1 MKKRFLAA
9 IFAFIFANS
18 YAQNC
23 QYLGADQYL
32 PCGVTSTTI
41 TANFSQCSGGA
52 STPPKE
58 TTTYLAQ
65 NIPFAP
71 SPATGTQ
78 VFLSD
83 DAVSAMLPIG
93 FSFCFYGNTY
103 TNFYIGSNGWISFSA
118 GQPATFTSA
127 PIPST
132 AFGIPKNCIMGPWQ
146 DWHPGVGG
154 QIRYQTQGTAPC
166 RRLVVSF
173 TSLPFFSCTSTLG
186 TFQIVLYEGT
196 NIIENHITNKP
207 ACTQWAGGTAVQGIH
222 NLPGTAAVTVPGRNS
237 TAWTTTNNAW
247 RYTPNGNNVTP
258 TLTWYQVG
266 NPTPIATNVT
276 TITVTPPLG
285 GAYYTATYS
294 YTGCYANYMAC
305 VGGGGFV
312 QDTVFVQPMMNQ
324 TAQFNQ
330 SPDYCSGTPIAP
342 LPTSSINGITGTW
355 SPAINNMLTST
366 YTFTPNPGQCAD
378 PVTQTITII
387 PNVTPAFT
395 PVGPFCIGTAI
406 PNLPNN
412 SNNGIPGSWSP
423 AINNQTTT
431 SYTFTPSAGVC
442 AIATNMTI
450 VIDNLIT
457 PTFAQVG
464 PYCSGANIPSLLTTS
479 QNGFT
484 GTWSPAINNTA
495 TTTYTFTPNPGQCAA
510 TTTMTVNITNNT
522 TPTFAAVGPY
532 CSGAN
537 IPAISTTSQNGITG
551 TWSPAINN
559 TATTTYTF
567 TPTAGQCA
575 TATTMTITINPNI
588 TPTFAA
594 VGPFC
599 SGTNIPALPTTSING
614 YTGTWSPAIN
624 NTATTN
630 YTFTP
635 TAGQC
640 ATTTTLTITVNPNI
654 TPTFT
659 AVGPFC
665 SSANIPALPTSSL
678 NGYTGTWSPAINN
691 TATTTYTFT
700 PTAGQCA
707 TTTTLTITVNP
718 NILPTFSQ
726 VGPFCT
732 GSNIVPLP
740 TTSQNGFTGTWAPA
754 INNTT
759 TTSYTFTP
767 TVGQCATNASTS
779 ITITPL
785 ITPTFSQLGPYCGGG
800 VILAFPTTSLNGFT
814 GTWSPAPNNMQT
826 TSYTFTSNPN
836 QCAANTSMTVDITPV
851 IPSVTNISI
860 CQNELPYSWN
870 GQNINSAGQ
879 FQAILSSPNGC
890 DSIAILNLTL
900 LPTLSSTTNVQI
912 CQNQI
917 PYLWNGLSLSTSGT
931 NTLTLTSLQGCDSL
945 ATLNLTVNPMPN
957 ASFTANYEDGC
968 APLQVTFSNS
978 GGSSG
983 TCQWNLGN
991 GVVSSNCGTVAGT
1004 YNSFGCYD
1012 VSLQITSAA
1021 GCSSTLTLDDI
1032 VCVNPQPEASFVVN
1046 SQQLSNF
1053 DPTANFTNT
1062 STGHVSQ
1069 TWNFGDGSGTSTL
1082 NNPQHTYPEAA
1093 GYYYVTLVVA
1103 NSHGCVDSTTQLIVV
1118 DNVVVF
1124 YVPNTFTP
1132 DGDVYNET
1140 FRPIFTAGFDIYQ
1153 YQMVIFNRWGEIIF
1167 ESNNSEIG
1175 WDGTYGGNTCQDG
1188 TYIWQITY
1196 KEIGKDKR
1204 NEIRGHFNLL
1214 R

>member
-1 MKKRFLAA
+1 
-9 IFAFIFANS
+9 
-18 YAQNC
+18 
-23 QYLGADQYL
+23 
-32 PCGVTSTTI
+32 
-41 TANFSQCSGGA
+41 
-52 STPPKE
+52 
-58 TTTYLAQ
+58 
-65 NIPFAP
+65 
-71 SPATGTQ
+71 
-78 VFLSD
+78 
-83 DAVSAMLPIG
+83 
-93 FSFCFYGNTY
+93 
-103 TNFYIGSNGWISFSA
+103 
-118 GQPATFTSA
+118 
-127 PIPST
+127 
-132 AFGIPKNCIMGPWQ
+132 MGPWQ

-266 NPTPIATNVT
+266 NPTPIATNVS
-276 TITVTPPLG
+276 TITVTPPAG

-355 SPAINNMLTST
+355 SPAINNMQTTT

-510 TTTMTVNITNNT
+510 TATMTVNITNNT

-559 TATTTYTF
+559 TSTTTYTF

-575 TATTMTITINPNI
+575 TNASLTITINPNI
-588 TPTFAA
+588 LPTFAP

-599 SGTNIPALPTTSING
+599 TGSNIPALPTTSQNG
-614 YTGTWSPAIN
+614 FTGTWSPTID
-624 NTATTN
+624 NTTTSS

-640 ATTTTLTITVNPNI
+640 ATT
-654 TPTFT
+654 
-659 AVGPFC
+659 
-665 SSANIPALPTSSL
+665 
-678 NGYTGTWSPAINN
+678 
-691 TATTTYTFT
+691 
-700 PTAGQCA
+700 
-707 TTTTLTITVNP
+707 
-718 NILPTFSQ
+718 
-726 VGPFCT
+726 
-732 GSNIVPLP
+732 
-740 TTSQNGFTGTWAPA
+740 
-754 INNTT
+754 
-759 TTSYTFTP
+759 
-767 TVGQCATNASTS
+767 ASTS

-800 VILAFPTTSLNGFT
+800 VIPAFPTTSQNGFT

-836 QCAANTSMTVDITPV
+836 QCAGNTSMTVDITPV
-851 IPSVTNISI
+851 TPSVTNISI
-860 CQNELPYSWN
+860 CQNALPYSWN

-879 FQAILSSPNGC
+879 FQASLSSPSGC

-917 PYLWNGLSLSTSGT
+917 PYVWNGLSLSASGT
-931 NTLTLTSLQGCDSL
+931 STLTLTSLQGCDSL

-1204 NEIRGHFNLL
+1204 NEIRGHVNLL

>member
-132 AFGIPKNCIMGPWQ
+132 AFGVPKNCIMGPWQ

-266 NPTPIATNVT
+266 NPTPIATNVP
-276 TITVTPPLG
+276 TITVTPPAG

-312 QDTVFVQPMMNQ
+312 QDSVFVQPMMNQ

-366 YTFTPNPGQCAD
+366 YTFTPDPGQCAD
-378 PVTQTITII
+378 PVSQTITII
-387 PNVTPAFT
+387 PNVTPTFT

-551 TWSPAINN
+551 TWAPAINN
-559 TATTTYTF
+559 TATTSYTF

-575 TATTMTITINPNI
+575 TNADLTITINPNI
-588 TPTFAA
+588 LPTFA
-594 VGPFC
+594 P
-599 SGTNIPALPTTSING
+599 
-614 YTGTWSPAIN
+614 
-624 NTATTN
+624 
-630 YTFTP
+630 
-635 TAGQC
+635 
-640 ATTTTLTITVNPNI
+640 
-654 TPTFT
+654 
-659 AVGPFC
+659 
-665 SSANIPALPTSSL
+665 
-678 NGYTGTWSPAINN
+678 
-691 TATTTYTFT
+691 
-700 PTAGQCA
+700 
-707 TTTTLTITVNP
+707 
-718 NILPTFSQ
+718 

-732 GSNIVPLP
+732 GSNIAPLP

-767 TVGQCATNASTS
+767 TLGQCATTASTS

-785 ITPTFSQLGPYCGGG
+785 IIPTFNQLGPYCGGG
-800 VILAFPTTSLNGFT
+800 IIPPFPTTSQNGFT

-851 IPSVTNISI
+851 TPSVTNISV
-860 CQNELPYSWN
+860 CQNALPYSWN

-879 FQAILSSPNGC
+879 FQASLSSPGGC

-931 NTLTLTSLQGCDSL
+931 NTLTLTSVQGCDSL

-957 ASFTANYEDGC
+957 ASFAANYEDGC

-991 GVVSSNCGTVAGT
+991 GVVSSNCGTVVGT

>member
-132 AFGIPKNCIMGPWQ
+132 AFGVPKNCIMGPWQ

-266 NPTPIATNVT
+266 NPTPIATNVP
-276 TITVTPPLG
+276 TITVTPPAG

-366 YTFTPNPGQCAD
+366 YTFTPDPGQCAD
-378 PVTQTITII
+378 PVSQTITII
-387 PNVTPAFT
+387 PNVTPTFT

-551 TWSPAINN
+551 TWAPAINN
-559 TATTTYTF
+559 TATTSYTF

-575 TATTMTITINPNI
+575 TNADLTITINPNI
-588 TPTFAA
+588 LPTFA
-594 VGPFC
+594 P
-599 SGTNIPALPTTSING
+599 
-614 YTGTWSPAIN
+614 
-624 NTATTN
+624 
-630 YTFTP
+630 
-635 TAGQC
+635 
-640 ATTTTLTITVNPNI
+640 
-654 TPTFT
+654 
-659 AVGPFC
+659 
-665 SSANIPALPTSSL
+665 
-678 NGYTGTWSPAINN
+678 
-691 TATTTYTFT
+691 
-700 PTAGQCA
+700 
-707 TTTTLTITVNP
+707 
-718 NILPTFSQ
+718 

-732 GSNIVPLP
+732 GSNIAPLP

-767 TVGQCATNASTS
+767 TLGQCATTASTS

-785 ITPTFSQLGPYCGGG
+785 IIPTFNQLGPYCGGG
-800 VILAFPTTSLNGFT
+800 IIPPFPTTSQNGFT

-851 IPSVTNISI
+851 TPSVTNISV
-860 CQNELPYSWN
+860 CQNALPYSWN

-879 FQAILSSPNGC
+879 FQASLSSPGGC

-931 NTLTLTSLQGCDSL
+931 NTLTLTSVQGCDSL

-957 ASFTANYEDGC
+957 ASFAANYEDGC

-991 GVVSSNCGTVAGT
+991 GVVSSNCGTVVGT

>member
-1 MKKRFLAA
+1 MKKRYLAA

-41 TANFSQCSGGA
+41 TADFSQCSGGA
-52 STPPKE
+52 TTPPKE

-71 SPATGTQ
+71 SPTTGTQ

-83 DAVSAMLPIG
+83 DAVSGMLPIG

-132 AFGIPKNCIMGPWQ
+132 AFGVPKNCIMGPWQ

-285 GAYYTATYS
+285 GAYYTATYTYS
-294 YTGCYANYMAC
+294 GCYANYMAC

-324 TAQFNQ
+324 TVQFNQ

-355 SPAINNMLTST
+355 SPAINNMQTTT

-387 PNVTPAFT
+387 PNVTPTFT

-406 PNLPNN
+406 PSLPTN
-412 SNNGIPGSWSP
+412 STNGIPGSWSP
-423 AINNQTTT
+423 AINNQTTS
-431 SYTFTPSAGVC
+431 SYTFTPNGGVC

-464 PYCSGANIPSLLTTS
+464 PYCSGASIPSLLTTS

-510 TTTMTVNITNNT
+510 TTTMTIDITNNT

-575 TATTMTITINPNI
+575 TNSSLTITINPNI
-588 TPTFAA
+588 LPTFAP

-599 SGTNIPALPTTSING
+599 TGSNIPALPSTSQNG
-614 YTGTWSPAIN
+614 FTGTWSPAID
-624 NTATTN
+624 NTTTSS

-640 ATTTTLTITVNPNI
+640 ATT
-654 TPTFT
+654 
-659 AVGPFC
+659 
-665 SSANIPALPTSSL
+665 
-678 NGYTGTWSPAINN
+678 
-691 TATTTYTFT
+691 
-700 PTAGQCA
+700 
-707 TTTTLTITVNP
+707 
-718 NILPTFSQ
+718 
-726 VGPFCT
+726 
-732 GSNIVPLP
+732 
-740 TTSQNGFTGTWAPA
+740 
-754 INNTT
+754 
-759 TTSYTFTP
+759 
-767 TVGQCATNASTS
+767 ASTS

-800 VILAFPTTSLNGFT
+800 IIPPFPTTSQNGFT
-814 GTWSPAPNNMQT
+814 GTWSPAPNNVQT

-851 IPSVTNISI
+851 TPSVTNISV
-860 CQNELPYSWN
+860 CQNALPYAWN

-879 FQAILSSPNGC
+879 FQASLSSPGGC

-931 NTLTLTSLQGCDSL
+931 NTLTLTSVQGCDSL

-957 ASFTANYEDGC
+957 ASFTANYEEGC

-991 GVVSSNCGTVAGT
+991 GVVSSNCGTVVGT

-1069 TWNFGDGSGTSTL
+1069 TWNFGDGSGTSSL

>member
-132 AFGIPKNCIMGPWQ
+132 AFGVPKNCIMGPWQ

-266 NPTPIATNVT
+266 NPTPIATNVP
-276 TITVTPPLG
+276 TITVTPPAG

-366 YTFTPNPGQCAD
+366 YTFTPDPGQCAD
-378 PVTQTITII
+378 PVSQTITII
-387 PNVTPAFT
+387 PNVTPTFT

-457 PTFAQVG
+457 PTCAQVG

-551 TWSPAINN
+551 TWAPAINN
-559 TATTTYTF
+559 TATTSYTF

-575 TATTMTITINPNI
+575 TNADLTITINPNI
-588 TPTFAA
+588 LPTFA
-594 VGPFC
+594 P
-599 SGTNIPALPTTSING
+599 
-614 YTGTWSPAIN
+614 
-624 NTATTN
+624 
-630 YTFTP
+630 
-635 TAGQC
+635 
-640 ATTTTLTITVNPNI
+640 
-654 TPTFT
+654 
-659 AVGPFC
+659 
-665 SSANIPALPTSSL
+665 
-678 NGYTGTWSPAINN
+678 
-691 TATTTYTFT
+691 
-700 PTAGQCA
+700 
-707 TTTTLTITVNP
+707 
-718 NILPTFSQ
+718 

-732 GSNIVPLP
+732 GSNIAPLP

-767 TVGQCATNASTS
+767 TLGQCATTASTS

-785 ITPTFSQLGPYCGGG
+785 IIPTFNQLGPYCGGG
-800 VILAFPTTSLNGFT
+800 IIPPFPTTSQNGFT

-851 IPSVTNISI
+851 TPSVTNISV
-860 CQNELPYSWN
+860 CQNALPYSWN

-879 FQAILSSPNGC
+879 FQASLSSPGGC

-917 PYLWNGLSLSTSGT
+917 PYLWNGLSLRTSGT
-931 NTLTLTSLQGCDSL
+931 NTLTLTSVQGCDSL

-957 ASFTANYEDGC
+957 ASFAANYEDGC

-991 GVVSSNCGTVAGT
+991 GVVSSNCGTVVGT

>member
-1 MKKRFLAA
+1 MKKRYLAA
-9 IFAFIFANS
+9 IFAFICANS
-18 YAQNC
+18 FSQNC

-41 TANFSQCSGGA
+41 TADFSQCSGGA
-52 STPPKE
+52 TTPPKE

-71 SPATGTQ
+71 SPTTGTQ

-83 DAVSAMLPIG
+83 DAVSGMLPIG

-132 AFGIPKNCIMGPWQ
+132 AFGVPKNCIMGPWQ

-207 ACTQWAGGTAVQGIH
+207 NCAWAGGTAVQGIH

-266 NPTPIATNVT
+266 NPTPIATNVP
-276 TITVTPPLG
+276 TITVTPPAG

-305 VGGGGFV
+305 VGGSGFV

-330 SPDYCSGTPIAP
+330 SPDYCSGAPIPP
-342 LPTSSINGITGTW
+342 LPTSSINGITGAWT
-355 SPAINNMLTST
+355 PAINNTQTTT

-378 PVTQTITII
+378 PVSQTITII
-387 PNVTPAFT
+387 PNVTPTFA

-406 PNLPNN
+406 PSLPTN
-412 SNNGIPGSWSP
+412 STNGVSGSWSP
-423 AINNQTTT
+423 AINNQTTST
-431 SYTFTPSAGVC
+431 YTFTPSGGVC

-510 TTTMTVNITNNT
+510 TTTMTIDITNNT
-522 TPTFAAVGPY
+522 TPTFNAVGPY

-575 TATTMTITINPNI
+575 TNANLTITINPNI
-588 TPTFAA
+588 LPTFAP
-594 VGPFC
+594 VGSFC
-599 SGTNIPALPTTSING
+599 TGSNIPALPSTSQNG
-614 YTGTWSPAIN
+614 FTGTWSPAID
-624 NTATTN
+624 NTTTSS

-640 ATTTTLTITVNPNI
+640 ATT
-654 TPTFT
+654 
-659 AVGPFC
+659 
-665 SSANIPALPTSSL
+665 
-678 NGYTGTWSPAINN
+678 
-691 TATTTYTFT
+691 
-700 PTAGQCA
+700 
-707 TTTTLTITVNP
+707 
-718 NILPTFSQ
+718 
-726 VGPFCT
+726 
-732 GSNIVPLP
+732 
-740 TTSQNGFTGTWAPA
+740 
-754 INNTT
+754 
-759 TTSYTFTP
+759 
-767 TVGQCATNASTS
+767 ASTS

-800 VILAFPTTSLNGFT
+800 IIPPFPTTSQNGFT
-814 GTWSPAPNNMQT
+814 GTWSPAPNNVQT

-851 IPSVTNISI
+851 SPSVTNMSV
-860 CQNELPYSWN
+860 CQNALPYAWN

-879 FQAILSSPNGC
+879 FQASLSSPGGC

-912 CQNQI
+912 CQNQV

-931 NTLTLTSLQGCDSL
+931 NTLTLTSVQGCDSL

-957 ASFTANYEDGC
+957 ASFTANYEEGC

-991 GVVSSNCGTVAGT
+991 GVVSSNCGTVVGT

-1069 TWNFGDGSGTSTL
+1069 TWNFGDNSGTSNL

-1118 DNVVVF
+1118 DNAVVF
-1124 YVPNTFTP
+1124 FVPNTFTP

>member
-132 AFGIPKNCIMGPWQ
+132 AFGVPKNCIMGPWQ

-266 NPTPIATNVT
+266 NPTPIATNVP
-276 TITVTPPLG
+276 TITVTPPAG

-366 YTFTPNPGQCAD
+366 YTFTPDPGQCAD
-378 PVTQTITII
+378 PVSQTITII
-387 PNVTPAFT
+387 PNVTPTFT

-450 VIDNLIT
+450 VIDDLIT

-551 TWSPAINN
+551 TWAPAINN
-559 TATTTYTF
+559 TATTSYTF

-575 TATTMTITINPNI
+575 TNADLTITINPNI
-588 TPTFAA
+588 LPTFA
-594 VGPFC
+594 P
-599 SGTNIPALPTTSING
+599 
-614 YTGTWSPAIN
+614 
-624 NTATTN
+624 
-630 YTFTP
+630 
-635 TAGQC
+635 
-640 ATTTTLTITVNPNI
+640 
-654 TPTFT
+654 
-659 AVGPFC
+659 
-665 SSANIPALPTSSL
+665 
-678 NGYTGTWSPAINN
+678 
-691 TATTTYTFT
+691 
-700 PTAGQCA
+700 
-707 TTTTLTITVNP
+707 
-718 NILPTFSQ
+718 

-732 GSNIVPLP
+732 GSNIAPLP

-767 TVGQCATNASTS
+767 TLGQCATTASTS

-785 ITPTFSQLGPYCGGG
+785 IIPTFNQLGPYCGGG
-800 VILAFPTTSLNGFT
+800 IIPPFPTTSQNGFT

-851 IPSVTNISI
+851 TPSVTNISV
-860 CQNELPYSWN
+860 CQNALPYSWN

-879 FQAILSSPNGC
+879 FQASLSSPGGC

-931 NTLTLTSLQGCDSL
+931 NTLTLTSVQGCDSL

-957 ASFTANYEDGC
+957 ASFAANYEDGC

-991 GVVSSNCGTVAGT
+991 GVVSSNCGTVVGT

>member
-132 AFGIPKNCIMGPWQ
+132 AFGVPKNCIMGPWQ

-222 NLPGTAAVTVPGRNS
+222 NLPGTAAVTVSGRNS

-266 NPTPIATNVT
+266 NPTPIATNVP
-276 TITVTPPLG
+276 TITVTPPAG

-366 YTFTPNPGQCAD
+366 YTFTPDPGQCAD
-378 PVTQTITII
+378 PVSQTITII
-387 PNVTPAFT
+387 PNVTPTFT

-457 PTFAQVG
+457 PTCAQVG

-551 TWSPAINN
+551 TWAPAINN
-559 TATTTYTF
+559 TATTSYTF

-575 TATTMTITINPNI
+575 TNADLTITINPNI
-588 TPTFAA
+588 LPTFA
-594 VGPFC
+594 P
-599 SGTNIPALPTTSING
+599 
-614 YTGTWSPAIN
+614 
-624 NTATTN
+624 
-630 YTFTP
+630 
-635 TAGQC
+635 
-640 ATTTTLTITVNPNI
+640 
-654 TPTFT
+654 
-659 AVGPFC
+659 
-665 SSANIPALPTSSL
+665 
-678 NGYTGTWSPAINN
+678 
-691 TATTTYTFT
+691 
-700 PTAGQCA
+700 
-707 TTTTLTITVNP
+707 
-718 NILPTFSQ
+718 

-732 GSNIVPLP
+732 GSNIAPLP

-767 TVGQCATNASTS
+767 TLGQCATTASTS

-785 ITPTFSQLGPYCGGG
+785 IIPTFNQLGPYCGGG
-800 VILAFPTTSLNGFT
+800 IIPPFPTTSQNGFT

-851 IPSVTNISI
+851 TPSVTNISV
-860 CQNELPYSWN
+860 CQNALPYSWN

-879 FQAILSSPNGC
+879 FQASLSSPGGC

-931 NTLTLTSLQGCDSL
+931 NTLTLTSVQGCDSL

-957 ASFTANYEDGC
+957 ASFAANYEDGC

-991 GVVSSNCGTVAGT
+991 GVVSSNCGTVVGT

>member
-132 AFGIPKNCIMGPWQ
+132 AFGVPKNCIMGPWQ

-222 NLPGTAAVTVPGRNS
+222 NLPGTAAGTVPGRNS

-266 NPTPIATNVT
+266 NPTPIATNVP
-276 TITVTPPLG
+276 TITVTPPAG

-366 YTFTPNPGQCAD
+366 YTFTPDPGQCAD
-378 PVTQTITII
+378 PVSQTITII
-387 PNVTPAFT
+387 PNVTPTFT

-457 PTFAQVG
+457 PTCAQVG

-479 QNGFT
+479 QN
-484 GTWSPAINNTA
+484 
-495 TTTYTFTPNPGQCAA
+495 
-510 TTTMTVNITNNT
+510 
-522 TPTFAAVGPY
+522 
-532 CSGAN
+532 
-537 IPAISTTSQNGITG
+537 
-551 TWSPAINN
+551 
-559 TATTTYTF
+559 
-567 TPTAGQCA
+567 
-575 TATTMTITINPNI
+575 
-588 TPTFAA
+588 
-594 VGPFC
+594 
-599 SGTNIPALPTTSING
+599 
-614 YTGTWSPAIN
+614 
-624 NTATTN
+624 
-630 YTFTP
+630 
-635 TAGQC
+635 
-640 ATTTTLTITVNPNI
+640 
-654 TPTFT
+654 
-659 AVGPFC
+659 
-665 SSANIPALPTSSL
+665 
-678 NGYTGTWSPAINN
+678 
-691 TATTTYTFT
+691 
-700 PTAGQCA
+700 
-707 TTTTLTITVNP
+707 
-718 NILPTFSQ
+718 
-726 VGPFCT
+726 
-732 GSNIVPLP
+732 
-740 TTSQNGFTGTWAPA
+740 
-754 INNTT
+754 
-759 TTSYTFTP
+759 
-767 TVGQCATNASTS
+767 
-779 ITITPL
+779 
-785 ITPTFSQLGPYCGGG
+785 
-800 VILAFPTTSLNGFT
+800 
-814 GTWSPAPNNMQT
+814 
-826 TSYTFTSNPN
+826 
-836 QCAANTSMTVDITPV
+836 
-851 IPSVTNISI
+851 
-860 CQNELPYSWN
+860 
-870 GQNINSAGQ
+870 
-879 FQAILSSPNGC
+879 
-890 DSIAILNLTL
+890 
-900 LPTLSSTTNVQI
+900 
-912 CQNQI
+912 
-917 PYLWNGLSLSTSGT
+917 
-931 NTLTLTSLQGCDSL
+931 
-945 ATLNLTVNPMPN
+945 
-957 ASFTANYEDGC
+957 
-968 APLQVTFSNS
+968 
-978 GGSSG
+978 
-983 TCQWNLGN
+983 
-991 GVVSSNCGTVAGT
+991 
-1004 YNSFGCYD
+1004 
-1012 VSLQITSAA
+1012 
-1021 GCSSTLTLDDI
+1021 
-1032 VCVNPQPEASFVVN
+1032 
-1046 SQQLSNF
+1046 
-1053 DPTANFTNT
+1053 
-1062 STGHVSQ
+1062 
-1069 TWNFGDGSGTSTL
+1069 
-1082 NNPQHTYPEAA
+1082 
-1093 GYYYVTLVVA
+1093 
-1103 NSHGCVDSTTQLIVV
+1103 
-1118 DNVVVF
+1118 
-1124 YVPNTFTP
+1124 
-1132 DGDVYNET
+1132 
-1140 FRPIFTAGFDIYQ
+1140 
-1153 YQMVIFNRWGEIIF
+1153 
-1167 ESNNSEIG
+1167 
-1175 WDGTYGGNTCQDG
+1175 
-1188 TYIWQITY
+1188 
-1196 KEIGKDKR
+1196 
-1204 NEIRGHFNLL
+1204 
-1214 R
+1214 